1 MVSVILNGGLGNQMF
16 QFATAKAL
24 ALKLGTELE
33 LDLSFFNL
41 HGNKPWCR
49 SYELEIF
56 KHHARVKKVT
66 FSLNKYI
73 IYIVPTLK
81 KNNVGKWIL
90 SKLKFYFDD
99 DYQSKRFL
107 SLRNGTTFYGTFP
120 NENFFIQYRNE
131 ILTEF
136 LFKDPLDSVCQ
147 QVSNEIL
154 KSNSVSI
161 HIRRGDYLNSKNSSI
176 YYQCS
181 LDWYNTAIQ
190 YLKERVDAPV
200 FYFFSDDMDWVKEN
214 FKSTENSYFVD
225 FNKGTTAYNDMRLM
239 SLCKHNIIANST
251 FSWWGAWLNQY
262 PGKIVIAP
270 KNYYKKENKNKEKP
284 NIMPESWILL

>member
-33 LDLSFFNL
+33 LDLSFFDL
-41 HGNKPWCR
+41 HRNKSWCR
-49 SYELEIF
+49 PYELGIF
-56 KHHARVKKVT
+56 KHHARVKKDV
-66 FSLNKYI
+66 FNFKKYI
-73 IYIVPTLK
+73 IYIVPSLK
-81 KNNVGKWIL
+81 KNNFGEWIL
-90 SKLKFYFDD
+90 SILKFYCDD
-99 DYQSKRFL
+99 DYLSKRFL
-107 SLRNGTTFYGTFP
+107 TLSNGTTFYGTFP
-120 NENFFIQYRNE
+120 NEKFFNQYRNE

-136 LFKDPLDSVCQ
+136 SFKDPLDSVCL

-154 KSNSVSI
+154 KNNSVSI
-161 HIRRGDYLNSKNSSI
+161 HIRRGDYLNSKNSSL
-176 YYQCS
+176 YFQCS
-181 LDWYNTAIQ
+181 IDWYNSAIK
-190 YLKERVDAPV
+190 YIKERVDAPV

-214 FKSTENSYFVD
+214 FKSTENSHFAD
-225 FNKGTTAYNDMRLM
+225 FNKGTTAYNDMHLM

-262 PGKIVIAP
+262 PDKIVIAP
-270 KNYYKKENKNKEKP
+270 KNYYKEEKKNKEKP